1 MIVFRKRLGKEV
13 CSHVFSFGLMKLNQ
27 TLLIT
32 VLQESHHTF
41 HPSAMTKKVS
51 GLTRLTSLT
60 LDMTDNCIGPGGCTA
75 LANMVKSLP
84 QLTSI
89 ALDLSRTCMRDEG
102 CTALAQELKGLTL
115 LQSLTLCLRSN
126 SIKIEGFGALLDM
139 SVCFPKLHSLTL
151 NLQGNWVGAAGCA
164 MLEEKLDA
172 HRTRLTSLTQLSII
186 YEGLKLGGLWG

>member
-1 MIVFRKRLGKEV
+1 MSFNTHFQGCQRLRPLEV
-13 CSHVFSFGLMKLNQ
+13 RQDEAEVVRR
-27 TLLIT
+27 I
-32 VLQESHHTF
+32 HH
-41 HPSAMTKKVS
+41 
-51 GLTRLTSLT
+51 R
-60 LDMTDNCIGPGGCTA
+60 
-75 LANMVKSLP
+75 
-84 QLTSI
+84 
-89 ALDLSRTCMRDEG
+89 
-102 CTALAQELKGLTL
+102 LAQELKGLTL